1 MAAIT
6 TVPQTIHY
14 KGEFDYQ
21 AFYSLMKEHFASR
34 DFDLIETRYK
44 DKGDEFEVEWEAD
57 REYDALHKVDVEVK
71 YHAWDVQRIRVERS
85 GKPVTLIRARIQV
98 KIVAKVIRGYDDH
111 LGTGVFKED
120 KFDSFL
126 KRMYDK
132 IADREVDEYW
142 EGEVAG
148 PLVMGLSG
156 KLQSFFGMQNG

>member
-1 MAAIT
+1 MALT

-21 AFYSLMKEHFASR
+21 EFYSLMKEHFTSR
-34 DFDLIETRYK
+34 GFDFFETRYK
-44 DKGDEFEVEWEAD
+44 DKVNEFEVEWEAD

-71 YHAWDVQRIRVERS
+71 YHAWDVERLRVERS
-85 GKPVTLIRARIQV
+85 GKPTTLIRARIQI
-98 KIVAKVIRGYDDH
+98 KIVAKVIRGHEDY
-111 LGTGVFKED
+111 LGVGVFKED

-126 KRMYDK
+126 RNMYDK
-132 IADREVDEYW
+132 ITYNETEEYW
-142 EGEVAG
+142 EDEVAG